1 VLADGMTDPHSL
13 LAAGASSQLIN
24 YDQGSGIYILG
35 LCEYMCVLSGMHLSD
50 ISNKREMA
58 MQI

>member
-1 VLADGMTDPHSL
+1 MTDPHSL

-35 LCEYMCVLSGMHLSD
+35 LCEYMRVLSGMHLSD

-58 MQI
+58 MHI